1 MPVPPMPVPPCLCRR
16 ACAAVLEAGA
26 PEAKFFGGDMR
37 DADAIAA
44 MMQAVMAWVGAS
56 RHSR

>member
-1 MPVPPMPVPPCLCRR
+1 MPVPPCLCRR